1 MSMRL
6 WFDLR
11 LFGLSDY
18 LVLGQNSCIS
28 RYSKSE
34 AADTILETTASKQRQ
49 HMWVESPNI

>member
-1 MSMRL
+1 MHMSL

-11 LFGLSDY
+11 LFGLLDY

-34 AADTILETTASKQRQ
+34 AADTRLETTASKQRQ